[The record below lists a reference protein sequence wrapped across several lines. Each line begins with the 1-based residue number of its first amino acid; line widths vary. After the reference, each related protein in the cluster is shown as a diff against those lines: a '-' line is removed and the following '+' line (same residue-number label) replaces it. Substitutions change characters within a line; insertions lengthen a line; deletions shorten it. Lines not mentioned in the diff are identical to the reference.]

1 MADLSIIKDL
11 RTIYKNIG
19 EKEVTIE
26 LETGNIDVKVKKY
39 LPYEDKRVII
49 ESTVEAGMDV
59 DVKTVLAKLDRGSMR
74 IVKEYLLI
82 KMYTDIPV
90 LEDILETYNLFTASG
105 LKELIFEHI
114 DEKELRE
121 INVGIEDLIDEF
133 YRIQDISNMTGYKLE
148 DIIKGI
154 NGDFANTIDGI
165 KDLKFDEIVAKQKVL
180 NKQNSK
186 IEKLEKQTK

>member
-148 DIIKGI
+148 EIVKGI
-154 NGDFANTIDGI
+154 NGDLANTIGGI
-165 KDLKFDEIVAKQKVL
+165 KDLKLDEIVAKQKVL

-186 IEKLEKQTK
+186 IEKLEKQNK